1 MIQLLKDLDELTVL
15 KSYVES
21 EALVFHNLQ
30 LLCPALDTF
39 IDTVRRIISEITS
52 IRDVLD
58 SLLHNRTQAKF
69 VQIFRP
75 MLSNLGADVEILLF
89 IVDEH
94 LTFSYNVLIY
104 PHFVYAAWTSFNLF
118 MGKIIDRLIDGKP
131 NHSGTLSKNEDR
143 DQNKRLLGNSSSL
156 CNEDDVEVEVEVE
169 NNPMRNRYFD
179 ADSRSVKVQGIHD
192 RRLYFLSSSTSREH
206 AEEIE
211 EEYEEDGGGVERE
224 VDEEGEG
231 EEGKCYSAYD
241 DVCGVN
247 HNHNHAG
254 SSVDS
259 DTHTADYDRVADVEK
274 GSRRKI
280 RKVPKNAT
288 HCRLYIFSYEH
299 YSSTVLKP

>member
-21 EALVFHNLQ
+21 EALVFHKLQ

-39 IDTVRRIISEITS
+39 IDTVRQIISEITS

-75 MLSNLGADVEILLF
+75 MLSNLGADIEILLF

-104 PHFVYAAWTSFNLF
+104 PRFVYAAWTSFNLF

-131 NHSGTLSKNEDR
+131 NHSGTLLRDE
-143 DQNKRLLGNSSSL
+143 DQNKRLLGNSSNL
-156 CNEDDVEVEVEVE
+156 CDEDDIEVE

-192 RRLYFLSSSTSREH
+192 RRLHFLSSSTSREH
-206 AEEIE
+206 AEQIE
-211 EEYEEDGGGVERE
+211 EEEEGGG
-224 VDEEGEG
+224 EEGDG

-247 HNHNHAG
+247 HDQNHTG
-254 SSVDS
+254 SSVNS
-259 DTHTADYDRVADVEK
+259 DTHTADVDRVVDVEK
-274 GSRRKI
+274 GSRRRI
-280 RKVPKNAT
+280 RKVPQNLT
-288 HCRLYIFSYEH
+288 HC
-299 YSSTVLKP
+299 